1 MKKIIIFSGTTEGR
15 KLSELMAAAG
25 IAHTVSVATDYGKLV
40 MKEHPKVKIQEG
52 RLSKEAMSEFLRKE
66 SFDLVI
72 DATHPYAVEVT
83 RTIKSCVAGMKAD
96 GLKVIYLRLKRSI
109 HAAEE
114 AGLRFFDS
122 NEACAEALKEIKG
135 NILLTTGSKEL
146 SVYTASEEVKKRLYV
161 RVLPGMES
169 LEICRREGILPQQIL
184 ALQGPFSEELN
195 DALIHQYEIKCMV
208 TKQGGITG
216 GFLEKKEA
224 ALKNHIPLFVIRREA
239 VEEEDGLSFDAVC
252 EKIEALTGVN
262 LSLRPAELTITLAG
276 IGPGAGDMMTVRLK
290 EALAEADLVL
300 GAQRL
305 IEAVTPKLEKEALY
319 LPDKILSW
327 LEEKSRQYA
336 VHEKLKVVILFSG
349 DIGFYSGWGKV
360 RMCLEEALQKGV
372 LHGTLQ
378 SIPGISSIQM
388 MAAACGVSWE
398 NAGIYSIHGKTDTD
412 GWQSEV
418 LRRLQENGRLFLLVS
433 GAKDIRKL
441 GALFSDKEDCR
452 ITVGYQLS
460 YPQQKLMELTPEECR
475 ETEQEGLYVVMIEQ
489 EEHEVKEACE
499 EQGTQKV
506 SEVQGARGEQEAAI
520 TISPGIPD
528 EAFIRGKV
536 PMTKGEVRQVSL
548 CSLRLQENSVLY
560 DIGSG
565 TGSIAVEAAHLSK
578 GIKVYAIEKKEEAVA
593 LLAQNKEKFQ
603 VSNMEIIRG
612 TAPEALNGLEEPTH
626 VFIGGSGG
634 HLMEIL
640 EVLAAKK
647 KRIRVVMNAI
657 SLETV
662 AEFKQV
668 KERFSVCNFELI
680 QMQVSRYH
688 ELGSYYMPKAE
699 NPVMICSFDLQ
710 GGEADA
716 EA

>member
-52 RLSKEAMSEFLRKE
+52 RLSKEAMSEFLGKE

-96 GLKVIYLRLKRSI
+96 GHKVTYLRLKRSI
-109 HAAEE
+109 QAAEE

-146 SVYTASEEVKKRLYV
+146 FVYTASEEVKKRLYV
-161 RVLPGMES
+161 RVLPGLES

-195 DALIHQYEIKCMV
+195 DALIHQYGIKCMV

-224 ALKNHIPLFVIRREA
+224 ALKNQIPLFVIRREA
-239 VEEEDGLSFDAVC
+239 AEEDGLSFDAVC
-252 EKIEALTGVN
+252 EKIETLTGVN

-276 IGPGAGDMMTVRLK
+276 IGPGDGDMMTLRLK
-290 EALAEADLVL
+290 EALAEADLIL
-300 GAQRL
+300 GAKRL

-319 LPDKILSW
+319 LPDKILTW
-327 LEEKSRQYA
+327 LQEKSRQYA

-349 DIGFYSGWGKV
+349 DIGFYSGWSKV
-360 RMCLEEALQKGV
+360 RICLQEALQKGI
-372 LHGTLQ
+372 LHGTMQ

-412 GWQSEV
+412 GWQAEV
-418 LRRLQENGRLFLLVS
+418 LRRLHENGRLFLLVS
-433 GAKDIRKL
+433 GAGDIRKL

-460 YPQQKLMELTPEECR
+460 YPQQKLMVLTPEACK
-475 ETEQEGLYVVMIEQ
+475 ETEQEGLYVVMIEK
-489 EEHEVKEACE
+489 EEPA
-499 EQGTQKV
+499 TL
-506 SEVQGARGEQEAAI
+506 
-520 TISPGIPD
+520 SPGIPD

-548 CSLRLQENSVLY
+548 CSLRLQKDSVLY

-603 VSNMEIIRG
+603 VANMEIIRG
-612 TAPEALNGLEEPTH
+612 TAPEAFNGLEEPTH

-647 KRIRVVMNAI
+647 RRIRVVMNAI

-668 KERFSVCNFELI
+668 KERFSVCNFEMI

>member
-40 MKEHPKVKIQEG
+40 MKTHPKVKIQEG

-66 SFDLVI
+66 SFDIVI

-96 GLKVIYLRLKRSI
+96 GLEVTYLRLKRSI
-109 HAAEE
+109 QASEE
-114 AGLRFFDS
+114 TGLRFFDS

-169 LEICRREGILPQQIL
+169 LETCRREGILPQQIL

-195 DALIHQYEIKCMV
+195 DALIHQYGIKCMV

-224 ALKNHIPLFVIRREA
+224 ALKNRIPLLIIRREA
-239 VEEEDGLSFDAVC
+239 AEEDGLSFDAVC
-252 EKIEALTGVN
+252 EKIETLTGVN
-262 LSLRPAELTITLAG
+262 LSLRPAELMITLAG
-276 IGPGAGDMMTVRLK
+276 IGPGDADMMTVRLK

-300 GAQRL
+300 GAKRL

-319 LPDKILSW
+319 LPDKILTW
-327 LEEKSRQYA
+327 LKEKSRQYA

-349 DIGFYSGWGKV
+349 DIGFYSGWSKV
-360 RMCLEEALQKGV
+360 RICLQEALQKGI

-412 GWQSEV
+412 GWQAEV
-418 LRRLQENGRLFLLVS
+418 LHRLHENGQLFLLVS
-433 GAKDIRKL
+433 GAEDIRKL
-441 GALFSDKEDCR
+441 GALFSDKENCR

-460 YPQQKLMELTPEECR
+460 YPQQKLMVLTPEACR
-475 ETEQEGLYVVMIEQ
+475 ETEQEGLYVVMIEK
-489 EEHEVKEACE
+489 EEHEAKEACE
-499 EQGTQKV
+499 EKGTQKV
-506 SEVQGARGEQEAAI
+506 CEVQEARGEQEVAI

-548 CSLRLQENSVLY
+548 CSLRLQKDSVLY

-603 VSNMEIIRG
+603 VANMEIIRG
-612 TAPEALNGLEEPTH
+612 TAPEACNGLEEPTH

-647 KRIRVVMNAI
+647 RRIRVVMNAI

-668 KERFSVCNFELI
+668 KERFSVCNFEMI

>member
-15 KLSELMAAAG
+15 NLSELMAAAG

-40 MKEHPKVKIQEG
+40 MKAHPKVKIQEG

-96 GLKVIYLRLKRSI
+96 GLEVTYLRLKRSI
-109 HAAEE
+109 QASEE
-114 AGLRFFDS
+114 TGLRFFDS

-195 DALIHQYEIKCMV
+195 DALIHQYGIKCMV

-224 ALKNHIPLFVIRREA
+224 ALKNRIPLLIIRREA
-239 VEEEDGLSFDAVC
+239 TEEDGLSFDAVC
-252 EKIEALTGVN
+252 EKIETLTGVN
-262 LSLRPAELTITLAG
+262 LSLRPAELMITLAG
-276 IGPGAGDMMTVRLK
+276 IGPGDADMMTVRLK

-300 GAQRL
+300 GAKRL

-319 LPDKILSW
+319 LPDKILTW
-327 LEEKSRQYA
+327 LKEKSRQYA

-349 DIGFYSGWGKV
+349 DIGFYSGWSKV
-360 RMCLEEALQKGV
+360 RICLQEALQKDI

-412 GWQSEV
+412 GWQAEV
-418 LRRLQENGRLFLLVS
+418 LHRLHENGRLFLLVS
-433 GAKDIRKL
+433 GAEDIRKL
-441 GALFSDKEDCR
+441 GALFSDKENCR
-452 ITVGYQLS
+452 IKVGYQLS
-460 YPQQKLMELTPEECR
+460 YPQQKLMVLTPEACR
-475 ETEQEGLYVVMIEQ
+475 ETEQEGLYVVMIEK
-489 EEHEVKEACE
+489 EEHEAKEACE
-499 EQGTQKV
+499 EKGTQKV
-506 SEVQGARGEQEAAI
+506 CEVQEARGEQEVAI

-548 CSLRLQENSVLY
+548 CSLRLQKDSVLY

-565 TGSIAVEAAHLSK
+565 TGSIAVEAAHLSR
-578 GIKVYAIEKKEEAVA
+578 GIKVYAIEKKEEALA

-603 VSNMEIIRG
+603 VANMEIIRG
-612 TAPEALNGLEEPTH
+612 MAPEACNGLEEPTH

-647 KRIRVVMNAI
+647 RRIRVVMNAI

-668 KERFSVCNFELI
+668 KERFSVCNFEMI

>member
-52 RLSKEAMSEFLRKE
+52 RLSKEAMSEFLGKE

-96 GLKVIYLRLKRSI
+96 GHKVIYLRLKRSI
-109 HAAEE
+109 QAAEE

-146 SVYTASEEVKKRLYV
+146 LVYTASEEVKNRLYV
-161 RVLPGMES
+161 RVLPGLES

-195 DALIHQYEIKCMV
+195 DALIHQYGIKCMV

-224 ALKNHIPLFVIRREA
+224 ALKNQIPLFVIRREA
-239 VEEEDGLSFDAVC
+239 AEEDGLSFDAVC
-252 EKIEALTGVN
+252 EKIETLTGVT
-262 LSLRPAELTITLAG
+262 LSLRPAELMITLAG
-276 IGPGAGDMMTVRLK
+276 IGPGDGDMMTVRLK
-290 EALAEADLVL
+290 EALAEADLIL
-300 GAQRL
+300 GAKRL
-305 IEAVTPKLEKEALY
+305 IETVTPKLEKEALY
-319 LPDKILSW
+319 LPDKILTW
-327 LEEKSRQYA
+327 LQKKSRQYA

-349 DIGFYSGWGKV
+349 DIGFYSGWSKV
-360 RMCLEEALQKGV
+360 RICLQEALQKGI
-372 LHGTLQ
+372 LHGTMQ

-388 MAAACGVSWE
+388 MAAACGISWE

-412 GWQSEV
+412 GWQAEV
-418 LRRLQENGRLFLLVS
+418 LRRLHENGRLFLLVS
-433 GAKDIRKL
+433 GAEDIRKL
-441 GALFSDKEDCR
+441 GALFSDKEACR

-460 YPQQKLMELTPEECR
+460 YPQQKLMVLTPEACQ
-475 ETEQEGLYVVMIEQ
+475 ETEQEGLYVVMIEK
-489 EEHEVKEACE
+489 EEPA
-499 EQGTQKV
+499 TL
-506 SEVQGARGEQEAAI
+506 
-520 TISPGIPD
+520 SPGIPD

-548 CSLRLQENSVLY
+548 CSLRLQKDSVLY

-603 VSNMEIIRG
+603 TANMEIIRG
-612 TAPEALNGLEEPTH
+612 TAPEAFNGLEEPTH

-647 KRIRVVMNAI
+647 RRIRVVMNAI

-668 KERFSVCNFELI
+668 KERFSVCNFEMI

>member
-40 MKEHPKVKIQEG
+40 MKAHPKVKIQEG

-83 RTIKSCVAGMKAD
+83 RTIKSCVAEMKAD
-96 GLKVIYLRLKRSI
+96 GHKITYLRLKRSI
-109 HAAEE
+109 QAAEE

-146 SVYTASEEVKKRLYV
+146 FVYTASEEVKKRLYV
-161 RVLPGMES
+161 RVLPGLES

-195 DALIHQYEIKCMV
+195 DALIHQYGIKCMV

-224 ALKNHIPLFVIRREA
+224 ALKNQIPLFVIRREA
-239 VEEEDGLSFDAVC
+239 AEEDGLSFDAVC
-252 EKIEALTGVN
+252 EKIETLTGVN
-262 LSLRPAELTITLAG
+262 LSLRPAELMITLAG
-276 IGPGAGDMMTVRLK
+276 IGPGDGDMMTLRLK
-290 EALAEADLVL
+290 EALAEADLIL
-300 GAQRL
+300 GAKRL

-319 LPDKILSW
+319 LPDKILTW
-327 LEEKSRQYA
+327 LQEKSRQYA

-349 DIGFYSGWGKV
+349 DIGFYSGWSKV
-360 RMCLEEALQKGV
+360 RICLQEALQKGL
-372 LHGTLQ
+372 LHGTMQ

-412 GWQSEV
+412 GWQAEV
-418 LRRLQENGRLFLLVS
+418 LRRLHENGRLFLLVS
-433 GAKDIRKL
+433 GAGDIRKL

-460 YPQQKLMELTPEECR
+460 YPQQKLMVLTPEACK
-475 ETEQEGLYVVMIEQ
+475 ETEQEGLYVVMIEK
-489 EEHEVKEACE
+489 EEPA
-499 EQGTQKV
+499 TL
-506 SEVQGARGEQEAAI
+506 
-520 TISPGIPD
+520 SPGIPD

-548 CSLRLQENSVLY
+548 CSLRLQKDSVLY

-603 VSNMEIIRG
+603 TANMEIIRG
-612 TAPEALNGLEEPTH
+612 TAPEAFNGLEEPTH

-647 KRIRVVMNAI
+647 RRIRVVMNAI

-668 KERFSVCNFELI
+668 KERFSVCNFEMI

>member
-96 GLKVIYLRLKRSI
+96 GHEVTYLRLKRSI
-109 HAAEE
+109 HASEE

-122 NEACAEALKEIKG
+122 NEACAEALEEIKG

-161 RVLPGMES
+161 RVLPGLES

-184 ALQGPFSEELN
+184 ALQGPFSEEFN

-239 VEEEDGLSFDAVC
+239 AEEEDGLSFDAVC
-252 EKIEALTGVN
+252 EKIEVLTGVN
-262 LSLRPAELTITLAG
+262 LSMRPAELMITLAG
-276 IGPGAGDMMTVRLK
+276 IGPGDGDMMTVRLK

-300 GAQRL
+300 GAKRL
-305 IEAVTPKLEKEALY
+305 IEAATPKLEKEALY
-319 LPDKILSW
+319 LPDKILTW
-327 LEEKSRQYA
+327 LKEKSRQYA

-360 RMCLEEALQKGV
+360 KMCLEEALQKGI
-372 LHGTLQ
+372 LHGTMQ

-412 GWQSEV
+412 GWQAEV
-418 LRRLQENGRLFLLVS
+418 LRRLQESGRLFLLVS

-441 GALFSDKEDCR
+441 GELFSNQEDCR

-460 YPQQKLMELTPEECR
+460 YPQQKLMELTPEACK

-489 EEHEVKEACE
+489 EVCEA
-499 EQGTQKV
+499 
-506 SEVQGARGEQEAAI
+506 QGARGEQEAS
-520 TISPGIPD
+520 TILSPGIPD

-565 TGSIAVEAAHLSK
+565 TGSIAVEAARLSQ
-578 GIKVYAIEKKEEAVA
+578 GIKVYAIEKKEEAVS

-603 VSNMEIIRG
+603 VANMEIIRG
-612 TAPEALNGLEEPTH
+612 TAPEALRGLEEPTH

-640 EVLAAKK
+640 KVLAAKK
-647 KRIRVVMNAI
+647 RRIRVVMNAI

-668 KERFSVCNFELI
+668 KERFSVDDFELI

>member
-40 MKEHPKVKIQEG
+40 MKAHPKVKIQEG

-66 SFDLVI
+66 SFDIVI

-96 GLKVIYLRLKRSI
+96 GLEVTYLRLKRSI
-109 HAAEE
+109 QASEE
-114 AGLRFFDS
+114 TGLRFFDS

-195 DALIHQYEIKCMV
+195 DALIHQYGIKCMV

-224 ALKNHIPLFVIRREA
+224 ALKNRIPLLIIRREA
-239 VEEEDGLSFDAVC
+239 AEEDGLSFDAVC

-262 LSLRPAELTITLAG
+262 LSLRPAELMITLAG
-276 IGPGAGDMMTVRLK
+276 IGPGDADMMTVRLK
-290 EALAEADLVL
+290 EVLAEADLVL
-300 GAQRL
+300 GAKRL

-319 LPDKILSW
+319 LPDKILTW
-327 LEEKSRQYA
+327 LKEKSRQYA

-349 DIGFYSGWGKV
+349 DIGFYSGWSKV
-360 RMCLEEALQKGV
+360 RICLQEALQKGI
-372 LHGTLQ
+372 LHGNLQ

-398 NAGIYSIHGKTDTD
+398 NAGIYSIHGKTDTG
-412 GWQSEV
+412 GWQAEV
-418 LRRLQENGRLFLLVS
+418 LHRLHENGRLFLLVS
-433 GAKDIRKL
+433 GAEDIRKL
-441 GALFSDKEDCR
+441 GALFSDKKNYR
-452 ITVGYQLS
+452 IKVGYQLS
-460 YPQQKLMELTPEECR
+460 YPQQKLMVLTPEACR
-475 ETEQEGLYVVMIEQ
+475 ETEQEGLYVVMIE
-489 EEHEVKEACE
+489 KE
-499 EQGTQKV
+499 EQKAN
-506 SEVQGARGEQEAAI
+506 EECAEQGKCREQEAQEEPA
-520 TISPGIPD
+520 TLSPGIPD

-548 CSLRLQENSVLY
+548 CSLRLQKDSVLY

-578 GIKVYAIEKKEEAVA
+578 GIKVYAIEKKEEALA

-603 VSNMEIIRG
+603 VANMEIIRG
-612 TAPEALNGLEEPTH
+612 MAPEACNGLEEPTH

-647 KRIRVVMNAI
+647 RRIRVVMNAI

-668 KERFSVCNFELI
+668 KERFSVCNFEMI

-688 ELGSYYMPKAE
+688 EFGSYYMPKAE

>member
-96 GLKVIYLRLKRSI
+96 GLKVSYLRLKRSI

-239 VEEEDGLSFDAVC
+239 AEEEDGLSFDAVC

-475 ETEQEGLYVVMIEQ
+475 ETGQEGLYVVMIEQ